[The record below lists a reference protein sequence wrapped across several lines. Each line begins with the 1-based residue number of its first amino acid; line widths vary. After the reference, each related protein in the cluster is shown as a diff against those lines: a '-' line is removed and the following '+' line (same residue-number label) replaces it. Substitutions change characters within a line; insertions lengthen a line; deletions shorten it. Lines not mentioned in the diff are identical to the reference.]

1 MTSHASQVVKV
12 GDEVKARV
20 VDIMVKQ
27 NKITLSLQSEDLA
40 GRERE
45 SIQRFKGES
54 DTQTP
59 KEQASAAKKQKR
71 TAEQQEVRSIRRT
84 ANGMLALQKKKKRKQ
99 EWEKSQ
105 FTNAKNYNKLC
116 DLKRDFGRLCCEKHA
131 TFRIPHF
138 PSARESVHPVSFSD
152 SR

>member
-71 TAEQQEVRSIRRT
+71 TAKQQEVRSIRRT
-84 ANGMLALQKKKKRKQ
+84 ANGMLALQKKKGSKRG
-99 EWEKSQ
+99 
-105 FTNAKNYNKLC
+105 
-116 DLKRDFGRLCCEKHA
+116 KRRSLQMQKTVTSCV
-131 TFRIPHF
+131 I
-138 PSARESVHPVSFSD
+138 
-152 SR
+152 

>member
-84 ANGMLALQKKKKRKQ
+84 ANGMLALQKKKGKQ
-99 EWEKSQ
+99 EGEKAQ
-105 FTNAKNYNKLC
+105 FTNAKNCNKLC